1 MFVSRFRIY
10 TVLYISIT
18 AAAAALLMLM
28 AAPASAEVTYSKKN
42 VDGIECHVLEIPLAS
57 KKYRIDV
64 DVAQNFPGT
73 DESFEHF
80 VDRIKPVAAVN
91 GTFFCKNDL
100 KPVGDI
106 VKNGRQL
113 HFGGLGTA
121 VCVTKNNDVEFVDVP
136 LWKHVDWTEYL
147 TVLAAGPRLVTNGH
161 ITVFPREQGFTD
173 PAVLGSANRM
183 AIGLTK
189 KGTMIWVAVRRAVS
203 LERTAAIMLALG
215 STQAMNSDG
224 GASQA
229 MYFKGGYVMRA
240 QRRLTNVIYVV
251 PYKRPA
257 DALIGVSASAS
268 QAVTADEHFNRGQYF
283 AAKQEWSSAIGEYRM
298 AISLDPNQAAFY
310 NSLAVAYSATG
321 NMKEQAIALRQAG
334 KIYVIKGLFD
344 TAVAKLL
351 QAVKIVDNDPETYR
365 MLSKA
370 YDGKGEI
377 ELSIKMLKEAEKYA
391 FLNNAI
397 QTGGGGL
404 SPVKSGELSALS
416 LQDAGELP
424 HEEDGEEGGTIYD
437 LEPDNPDFSEFD
449 GYFGEFGR
457 EYYELNLGFTLNWPE
472 DWHAEVSP
480 KRMLVVLSHQS
491 EPYYGALQ
499 AFPVREDVSIE
510 EFERRFIAG
519 SYKSEIRRYETA
531 VGGYPAL
538 RTLYEEI
545 VNDRSTGQQYFYVK
559 KGSWIIVITL
569 MTYAEHYADAAP
581 EFASIVKGFHFQ

>member
-1 MFVSRFRIY
+1 MTRFRIY

-18 AAAAALLMLM
+18 AAAAALLMLA
-28 AAPASAEVTYSKKN
+28 AAPATAEVTYSKKN

-57 KKYRIDV
+57 KKFRIDV

-121 VCVTKNNDVEFVDVP
+121 VCVTKNNEVEFVDVP
-136 LWKHVDWTEYL
+136 LWKHVDWTKYL

-183 AIGLTK
+183 AIGLTQ
-189 KGTMIWVAVRRAVS
+189 KGTMVWVAVRRAIS
-203 LERTAAIMLALG
+203 LERTAAIMQALG
-215 STQAMNSDG
+215 CTQAMNSDG

-229 MYFKGGYVMRA
+229 MYFKGGYVIRA

-268 QAVTADEHFNRGQYF
+268 QAVTADEHFNRGQNF
-283 AAKQEWSSAIGEYRM
+283 ASKQDWSAAIGEYRM

-310 NSLAVAYSATG
+310 NSLGVAYSATG
-321 NMKEQAIALRQAG
+321 NLKEQAIALRQAG
-334 KIYVIKGLFD
+334 KIYVIKGLYD
-344 TAVAKLL
+344 TAIAKLL
-351 QAVKIVDNDPETYR
+351 QAVKIMDNDPETYR
-365 MLSKA
+365 SLSKA

-397 QTGGGGL
+397 QSGGAVA
-404 SPVKSGELSALS
+404 SVKSGELSAFSMQS
-416 LQDAGELP
+416 LESAPSG
-424 HEEDGEEGGTIYD
+424 GEEPDAQESGLSG
-437 LEPDNPDFSEFD
+437 LEPEAPGFSEFD
-449 GYFGEFGR
+449 GYFGDSGR
-457 EYYELNLGFTLNWPE
+457 EYYEFNLGFTLYWPE
-472 DWHAEVSP
+472 EWHAEASP

-491 EPYYGALQ
+491 EAYYGALQ

-531 VGGYPAL
+531 LGGYPAL

-545 VNDRSTGQQYFYVK
+545 INDRSTGQQYFYVK
-559 KGSWIIVITL
+559 KGSWMIVITL

-581 EFASIVKGFHFQ
+581 EFAAIVKNFRLN

>member
-1 MFVSRFRIY
+1 MIVTRFNVYTALYVSTF
-10 TVLYISIT
+10 
-18 AAAAALLMLM
+18 AAVAALLTVG
-28 AAPASAEVTYSKKN
+28 ASPASAEVTYAKKS
-42 VDGIECHVLEIPLAS
+42 VDGVECHVLEVPLAS

-73 DESFEHF
+73 DESFDHF
-80 VDRIKPVAAVN
+80 IDRIKPVAAIN

-121 VCVTKNNDVEFVDVP
+121 VCLTKNNDVEFVDVP
-136 LWKHVDWTEYL
+136 LWKHVDWSGYL
-147 TVLAAGPRLVTNGH
+147 TVLAAGPRLVTDGY

-173 PAVLGSANRM
+173 PAVLGNANRM

-189 KGTMIWVAVRRAVS
+189 KGTMIWVAVRRAIS
-203 LERTAAIMLALG
+203 LERAAAIMQALG
-215 STQAMNSDG
+215 CTQAMNSDG

-268 QAVTADEHFNRGQYF
+268 QAVTADEHFSRGQNL
-283 AAKQEWSSAIGEYRM
+283 AAKQEWNNAISEYRM

-310 NSLAVAYSATG
+310 NALAVAYSATG
-321 NMKEQAIALRQAG
+321 NLKDQAVALRQAA
-334 KIYVIKGLFD
+334 KIYVLKGHYD

-365 MLSKA
+365 TLAKA
-370 YDGKGEI
+370 YDGKGDI
-377 ELSIKMLKEAEKYA
+377 EMSMKMLKEAEKYA

-404 SPVKSGELSALS
+404 SSVKSGELSAFS
-416 LQDAGELP
+416 LQETAELQGG
-424 HEEDGEEGGTIYD
+424 DGEDSGTIYD
-437 LEPDNPDFSEFD
+437 LEPANPAFTEFD
-449 GYFGEFGR
+449 GYFGEFGQ
-457 EYYELNLGFTLNWPE
+457 EYYELNLGFTLSWPE
-472 DWHAEVSP
+472 KWHAEVSP
-480 KRMLVVLSHQS
+480 KKMLIVLSHQS

-499 AFPVREDVSIE
+499 AFPVKDDVEIE
-510 EFERRFIAG
+510 EFEQRFIAG
-519 SYKSEIRRYETA
+519 SYKSEIRRYETT
-531 VGGYPAL
+531 VGGYSAL

-545 VNDRSTGQQYFYVK
+545 INDRSTGQQYFYVK
-559 KGSWIIVITL
+559 KGSWMIVITL
-569 MTYAEHYADAAP
+569 MTYAENYADAAP
-581 EFASIVKGFHFQ
+581 EFAAIVKGFYFR